1 MKPFLR
7 RGLLRATGLDRC
19 AQLLVGSAPASEQ
32 LLRSFRELGIEVHDA
47 YGLTEAPLVTV
58 NRVDRNRIGTVGEPL
73 PDTEVRIAED
83 GEVLVRGPQVTK
95 GYADDTEQPF
105 RDGWL
110 RTGDLGRLA
119 DDGALSIEGR
129 KKDLLKTSY
138 GKFVRASR
146 IEAKLREIACVDEAM
161 VVGEGRPF
169 CAALLWVDQANRD
182 SASQAAIDAAVVEL
196 NRDLP
201 HPEQLKRW
209 ALLTEPLSVASG
221 ELTPNLKLRRP
232 VVLRR
237 FAEEVDALY
246 QEEVRPT
253 EFHVGVAPREGALA

>member
-1 MKPFLR
+1 
-7 RGLLRATGLDRC
+7 
-19 AQLLVGSAPASEQ
+19 
-32 LLRSFRELGIEVHDA
+32 
-47 YGLTEAPLVTV
+47 VTV

-73 PDTEVRIAED
+73 PDTEVQIAED
-83 GEVLVRGPQVTK
+83 GEVLVRGPQVTR

-110 RTGDLGRLA
+110 RTGDLGRLT

-138 GKFVRASR
+138 GKYVRASR
-146 IEAKLREIACVDEAM
+146 IEARLREIPGVDEAL
-161 VVGEGRPF
+161 VVAEGRPF
-169 CAALLWVDQANRD
+169 CAALLWVDEASRD
-182 SASQAAIDAAVVEL
+182 AASQAVLDAAVVEL

-209 ALLTEPLSVASG
+209 AVLKGSLSVASG

-232 VVLRR
+232 VILRR
-237 FAEEVDALY
+237 FAQEVDTLY
-246 QEEVRPT
+246 EDVSPRT
-253 EFHVGVAPREGALA
+253 EFHVGVAPRAGAIA